1 MSNVNI
7 IRAWKD
13 EEYSE
18 SLSREEQAL
27 IPQNPAGLLE
37 LSDQEL
43 AEVDGRELY
52 RPDGICTCLFS
63 CLVSLQPN

>member
-1 MSNVNI
+1 MSNLNI

-18 SLSREEQAL
+18 NLSREEQAL
-27 IPQNPAGLLE
+27 LPQNPAGLLE

-43 AEVDGRELY
+43 AEVDGQSSCN
-52 RPDGICTCLFS
+52 ITCDYTCFLTKFT
-63 CLVSLQPN
+63 N